1 MISIII
7 PFYNVEGYVRNC
19 LDSVLSQSYSDYEVV
34 CVDDGSTD
42 STGSIL
48 DEYDGRGHVLV
59 FHKTNGG
66 LSDARNYGVSKSSG
80 DYICFVDGDDY
91 VSPSYLTILAA
102 AQQGAHDRVSC
113 AGLKR
118 VAEGE
123 SEVEWPRVSESTV
136 FDVKEAMK
144 LVCYD
149 AVPECAFA
157 KLYPREVILNNPYPL
172 GRYFEDLAA
181 IGGILSSVSEV
192 AVADAP
198 VYASVQRGDSIAHS
212 IYKADKK
219 VSDYLYALDRFSI
232 AVEKMQLGDDDS
244 LAYRRALV
252 FMRMRPLLRSMG
264 NEGYRLLKE
273 QQGYM
278 RQMLPCYLADEGIRP
293 SAKARVFT
301 AALWPFLHD
310 RLLALYKAI

>member
-19 LDSVLSQSYSDYEVV
+19 LDSVLSQSYADYEVV

-48 DEYDGRGHVLV
+48 DEYDGRGHIHV

-80 DYICFVDGDDY
+80 DFICFVDGDDY
-91 VSPSYLTILAA
+91 VSPFYLEILAA
-102 AQQGAHDRVSC
+102 AQEGARDRVSC

-123 SEVEWPRVSESTV
+123 SVVDWPRVSEKIA
-136 FDVKEAMK
+136 FDVKETMK
-144 LVCYD
+144 FVCYD
-149 AVPECAFA
+149 VVPECAFA
-157 KLYPREVILNNPYPL
+157 KLYPREVILKNPYPR
-172 GRYFEDLAA
+172 GRFFEDLAA
-181 IGGILSSVSEV
+181 IGGILSSVNEV
-192 AVADAP
+192 VVADAP
-198 VYASVQRGDSIAHS
+198 IYAYVQRGNSIAHS
-212 IYKADKK
+212 VTNADKK
-219 VSDYLYALDRFSI
+219 VSDYLYALDQFSI
-232 AVEKMQLGDDDS
+232 TAEKMLPEDDDA

-252 FMRMRPLLRSMG
+252 FMRMRPLLKSIG
-264 NEGYRLLKE
+264 SEGFRLIKE
-273 QQGYM
+273 QKNYM
-278 RQMLPCYLADEGIRP
+278 RRKLPNFLSDKRIHS
-293 SAKARVFT
+293 SAKVRVLT